1 MKNIFKKLI
10 FIFILLTIS
19 IASISFANYD
29 NEVVPISM
37 DGDMPV
43 DITSSQDVVPPNQ
56 KNYFYVGTDDVYL
69 SIPVEGDVFI
79 VSGGTVN
86 IDTTVT
92 GNAFICSP
100 SVIISENATVN
111 ASMFTVT
118 NSLNIVGS
126 IGVNVYN
133 VSDDFTLGGIIKNDL
148 FNTSNKATLN
158 GSIYDSANI
167 SSENITIS

>member
-56 KNYFYVGTDDVYL
+56 KNYFYECQGNIKEVDNARPGLGTCVLTVRNFLRGQVCSLTAD
-69 SIPVEGDVFI
+69 EGSALVLPRFI
-79 VSGGTVN
+79 RLK
-86 IDTTVT
+86 D
-92 GNAFICSP
+92 
-100 SVIISENATVN
+100 
-111 ASMFTVT
+111 
-118 NSLNIVGS
+118 
-126 IGVNVYN
+126 IG
-133 VSDDFTLGGIIKNDL
+133 
-148 FNTSNKATLN
+148 
-158 GSIYDSANI
+158 
-167 SSENITIS
+167 E